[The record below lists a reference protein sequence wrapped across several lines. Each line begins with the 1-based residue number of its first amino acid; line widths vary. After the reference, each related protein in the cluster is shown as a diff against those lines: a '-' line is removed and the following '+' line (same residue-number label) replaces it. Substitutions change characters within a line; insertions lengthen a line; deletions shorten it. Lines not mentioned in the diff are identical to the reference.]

1 MRKLF
6 IIFFLLLPFALS
18 VAVPQLVV
26 HAHEIRADD
35 SHAGHSH
42 DHPADDVHANK
53 DIKPHVHDGQ
63 LHEYVQKDAPPSKS
77 YAQAS
82 MPPSPL
88 ISIPASTNIKPP
100 LEPPAYL

>member
-18 VAVPQLVV
+18 VAVPQLAV
-26 HAHEIRADD
+26 HAHEIQADD

-42 DHPADDVHANK
+42 DHPADDAQANK
-53 DIKPHVHDGQ
+53 DVKPHAHDGQ
-63 LHEYVQKDAPPSKS
+63 LHEYVQRDHPLPKS
-77 YAQAS
+77 YEQAS
-82 MPPSPL
+82 MPPTPL
-88 ISIPASTNIKPP
+88 VSIPVSTNIKPP